1 MAVLKSQ
8 KRELFAQGLAKGLS
22 ARKAAESAGFSE
34 RSAPYQASRLQRNAT
49 VANRVAELQREIAI
63 GLKNG
68 PQVVES
74 DYDRRFVRAAI
85 CDRAWRVTQLQAM
98 FDELREPK
106 ARLNRDKTIRTQ
118 SYEAAAAILKQA
130 AQELGQWEEK
140 QSHRTEEPEYYS
152 QYANMT
158 VEQLYAEQ
166 ARLLGESAKEKAKT
180 EKKAKPKAN
189 TKTFKKTASQNLLK
203 SGPPLVAGP
212 LFRAP
217 SYPT

>member
-63 GLKNG
+63 ALKNG
-68 PQVVES
+68 PQVIES

-98 FDELREPK
+98 FDELRAPK
-106 ARLNRDKTIRTQ
+106 ARLNRDKTTRTQ
-118 SYEAAAAILKQA
+118 SYEVAAAILRQA

-140 QSHRTEEPEYYS
+140 QSHHVERPEYSKYD
-152 QYANMT
+152 NMT
-158 VEQLYAEQ
+158 VEELYSEQ
-166 ARLLGESAKEKAKT
+166 ARLLGEKAKEKAKT
-180 EKKAKPKAN
+180 EA
-189 TKTFKKTASQNLLK
+189 LR
-203 SGPPLVAGP
+203 SGQPACGLIEAPAGSVEEI
-212 LFRAP
+212 RNDGSARC
-217 SYPT
+217 